1 MASTNT
7 KSGTHTARIKSSY
20 LNTKYYDDPQVQKSF
35 QPICDAMHS
44 RSEHQ
49 LGFEPSDVTAR
60 SLALLTAQLRHFIE
74 TVLGKHALPSTRV
87 VTKFPHKFFV
97 DYRSEGALYVILRAC
112 LNFKYLHGLR
122 RFEFSNPDRN
132 TSNFDLLTRI
142 EKSLKEARMLP
153 LVKVFFIRA
162 IPSSSQ
168 PELRAIVQ
176 KRGTVVSTSSAATH
190 IVYPDPPGTTVA
202 ETHGTD
208 YCRPLELQ
216 QDVALVHWW
225 YHPDSYD
232 SWIPRGDVDGEPEQ
246 AEDHSGPWHVQR
258 RWLED
263 THLFNEWMN
272 EADYEIPAENRIE
285 VIPAP
290 KGENGTASHP
300 SLPMPNNAK
309 HDSKAVKPDKVS
321 KKRKRGASAL
331 KPKPEKDSV
340 SDRGYQ
346 SEKSEESDPDF
357 SSDESEIIGT
367 PSRSKKGSDPRER
380 KGREEHS
387 RRTGDAS
394 STHQRKKAR
403 LSDEARR
410 ASKQDQAKSV
420 KLRLTLKA
428 PIERSKNQPKDG
440 RMRNAAKGEKREATT
455 ESRGGALKVRIK
467 TGGRG
472 VAAKVSRK
480 VQDRDDDAMS
490 TTSKDEMPIA
500 ARLETVA
507 RRRAERKEKHERKGD
522 VAKAEG
528 GPSSKIDT
536 GREDEAVEQR
546 RPFSRKRKRKERNQ
560 QLRMAGVTAVENAI
574 PIPEGELPRIRN
586 ISNEGSGADAID
598 ERKTKVQ
605 MSGTISDSGMGEVED
620 KNKQDDDGKKEQK
633 TESEAVVKEE
643 NRMDVDEKAANGRA
657 MGISEKM
664 LTDEANLPPSAADLV
679 ESMPDVT
686 IRMPAHSRWFR
697 TDAIHD
703 IEKRSLPEFFNNR
716 TESKTPLVY
725 KKYRDFMIDVWRQN
739 PEKYLTATAVRRH
752 LAGDV
757 CAILRV
763 HAFLEHWGLINYGT
777 EPESK
782 PHLNSSMRS
791 RYSRPKPIFLDGH
804 VKEQVNGVP
813 RLLFFD
819 EPRFP
824 KREQAGVSVQKAVK
838 MAKEKRAREQ
848 GGSSILSRRELYA
861 TAAATKYEC
870 DMCDADCSKMRYH
883 CVSGIDMELC
893 PNCFANGM
901 YPENVT
907 ARDFEQL
914 TTVLGSEAHDGSVWS
929 EAEVLLLLEGLE
941 KYGDDWNQVAEHV
954 GSKSNEQCVLQ
965 FLRMPIEDSFLGDQ
979 LGKWDVKASEEEK
992 VDVLQEGDFDGKH
1005 KFAGPMLPF
1014 ADSANPILAQVAFL
1028 AASVSP
1034 EVAAA
1039 AAQAALQE
1047 IMSECG
1053 GRASGSGEE
1062 RSAQASALMQGAE
1075 GKEGMQNGLG
1085 GHERA
1090 GGRGVASNLASLPK
1104 TKLDA
1109 VAVEAAAAVGLGAAA
1124 AKARKLADAEMREM
1138 EREFAVVVETKLRA
1152 VELKLREF
1160 DRLQD
1165 HVRRERERLEKQRQS
1180 AFAERVEVAIMRA
1193 NSANE
1198 EKARI
1203 STAHEMAANAAAAGA
1218 MGHMYAVGG
1227 AVGPGAAMGVSRM
1240 GPMGAMGGMGS
1251 VGGGL
1256 RAMRAMGPN
1265 VGVGAIG
1272 AIGRMAGV
1280 GEVETGTGAIVS
1292 GGMMQVAHMG
1302 GGAASGGAGVVGAMG
1317 AMGGGEQRR

>member
-1 MASTNT
+1 
-7 KSGTHTARIKSSY
+7 
-20 LNTKYYDDPQVQKSF
+20 
-35 QPICDAMHS
+35 MHS
-44 RSEHQ
+44 RSEQ
-49 LGFEPSDVTAR
+49 ELGFEPSDITAR
-60 SLALLTAQLRHFIE
+60 SLSLLTGPLRLFIE
-74 TVLGKHALPSTRV
+74 SSLGRDSDPSIRTM
-87 VTKFPHKFFV
+87 TKFPHKFFV
-97 DYRSEGALYVILRAC
+97 DYRPDGALYVILKAC

-122 RFEFSNPDRN
+122 RFEFSNPDKK
-132 TSNFDLLTRI
+132 TSNFDLLMRI

-153 LVKVFFIRA
+153 LVKVFFVRA

-176 KRGTVVSTSSAATH
+176 KRGTVVSTASAATH

-202 ETHGTD
+202 ETEGTD
-208 YCRPLELQ
+208 YCRPLELKG
-216 QDVALVHWW
+216 DVALVHWW

-232 SWIPRGDVDGEPEQ
+232 SWIPRGDVDGDPEQ

-263 THLFNEWMN
+263 TDLFNEWMN
-272 EADYEIPAENRIE
+272 EADYEIPHENRIE

-290 KGENGTASHP
+290 KGENVSVSHATP
-300 SLPMPNNAK
+300 PKRNDDEPNVDK
-309 HDSKAVKPDKVS
+309 SEKVS
-321 KKRKRGASAL
+321 KKRKRVTSTLTSKA
-331 KPKPEKDSV
+331 EKDSV
-340 SDRGYQ
+340 SEQGYR
-346 SEKSEESDPDF
+346 SGKSEDLDPDF
-357 SSDESEIIGT
+357 SSDESAVIGT
-367 PSRSKKGSDPRER
+367 PKRTKKGSDARER
-380 KGREEHS
+380 KGRHGHS
-387 RRTGDAS
+387 RRPSDGSAA
-394 STHQRKKAR
+394 HQRKKAR
-403 LSDEARR
+403 VSDEGRR
-410 ASKQDQAKSV
+410 ANAKDNTKSV

-428 PIERSKNQPKDG
+428 PVERSRTQPKEG
-440 RMRNAAKGEKREATT
+440 RSRSFSKGEKREASAD
-455 ESRGGALKVRIK
+455 SRGGALKVRIK
-467 TGGRG
+467 TSGRG
-472 VAAKVSRK
+472 AAAKAARK
-480 VQDRDDDAMS
+480 VQDRDEDDAMS
-490 TTSKDEMPIA
+490 TSSKDEMPIA
-500 ARLETVA
+500 AR
-507 RRRAERKEKHERKGD
+507 RRAERKEKLERKVEAD
-522 VAKAEG
+522 KADG
-528 GPSSKIDT
+528 VPDSKTDAA
-536 GREDEAVEQR
+536 RDDEAVEQR
-546 RPFSRKRKRKERNQ
+546 RPFSRKRKRKERTQ
-560 QLRMAGVTAVENAI
+560 QLRMAGVTAVEDAI
-574 PIPEGELPRIRN
+574 PIPEGDLPRIRN
-586 ISNEGSGADAID
+586 ISNEGAGADTL
-598 ERKTKVQ
+598 EGTKAGPQ
-605 MSGTISDSGMGEVED
+605 TSGSISDSGVAEGNDNKKEVE
-620 KNKQDDDGKKEQK
+620 GEGEQK
-633 TESEAVVKEE
+633 DEGTTAEKDE

-657 MGISEKM
+657 MAISEKM
-664 LTDEANLPPSAADLV
+664 LTEEANLPPSGADLI
-679 ESMPDVT
+679 ESLTNVT

-703 IEKRSLPEFFNNR
+703 IEKRNLPEFFNNR

-725 KKYRDFMIDVWRQN
+725 KKYRDFMIDVWRQS

-782 PHLNSSMRS
+782 PHLHSSMRS

-824 KREQAGVSVQKAVK
+824 KRENAPVSVQKAVK

-883 CVSGIDMELC
+883 CVAGAEMELC

-901 YPENVT
+901 YPETLT

-941 KYGDDWNQVAEHV
+941 KYGDDWNQVADHV
-954 GSKSNEQCVLQ
+954 GTKSNEQCVLQ

-979 LGKWDVKASEEEK
+979 LGKWDMKVSDDEEQ
-992 VDVLQEGDFDGKH
+992 VDVIQEGDFDGKH

-1039 AAQAALQE
+1039 AAQAALQK
-1047 IMSECG
+1047 IMTECG
-1053 GRASGSGEE
+1053 GQAGGNKED
-1062 RSAQASALMQGAE
+1062 RSAQASALMQGGE
-1075 GKEGMQNGLG
+1075 GKEEDVLQNGLG
-1085 GHERA
+1085 SKERVNGA
-1090 GGRGVASNLASLPK
+1090 ETNLANLPK

-1124 AKARKLADAEMREM
+1124 AKAKKLADAEMREM
-1138 EREFAVVVETKLRA
+1138 EREFAVVIETKMRA

-1160 DRLQD
+1160 DKLQD

-1193 NSANE
+1193 NSLNE
-1198 EKARI
+1198 HKARI

-1218 MGHMYAVGG
+1218 MGHMYAVG
-1227 AVGPGAAMGVSRM
+1227 AMGGVA
-1240 GPMGAMGGMGS
+1240 PVGAMGGVAPVGTMGG
-1251 VGGGL
+1251 VAPV
-1256 RAMRAMGPN
+1256 RTM
-1265 VGVGAIG
+1265 GVGRMG
-1272 AIGRMAGV
+1272 A
-1280 GEVETGTGAIVS
+1280 
-1292 GGMMQVAHMG
+1292 
-1302 GGAASGGAGVVGAMG
+1302 VGAMG
-1317 AMGGGEQRR
+1317 ANVGLTTVGGMGRIGGVGGVEAGGGAAAAMVGGGLMAVAHPGGAAAAAGL